1 MKLVYLGSPE
11 AAVRP
16 LRALV
21 DAGHEVMLVVSQ
33 PDRRRGRGPALL
45 PSPVKAAAL
54 ELGLATTDNVDDVLD
69 AAAGGAELGIVV
81 AYGKLIRPHLLRAL
95 PFLNI
100 HFSLLPR
107 WRGAAP
113 VERALLAG
121 DTETGVCLMGLEE
134 GLDTGPV
141 FRRVATPIDSN
152 EPVETLR
159 DRLVAI
165 GTEVLVDALRDG
177 FVSLGAS
184 EPQVGDVTHAA
195 KLEPAEFRIEWSR
208 RSVELHRLIRLGL
221 AWTTFRGRRLK
232 VFSASPIPVGLSPA
246 GTPEDAVPGSIVGR
260 HVATGDGWLVL
271 GHVQPEAKSAMD
283 FAAWRNGF
291 QPESDEVLGVSVT

>member
-11 AAVRP
+11 AAVPP
-16 LRALV
+16 LWALV

-33 PDRRRGRGPALL
+33 PDRRRGRGPALS

-121 DTETGVCLMGLEE
+121 DTDTGVCLMGLEE

-141 FRRVATPIDSN
+141 FRRVATPIDPN

-195 KLEPAEFRIEWSR
+195 KLEPAEFRIDWSR
-208 RSVELHRLIRLGL
+208 PSVELHRLIRLGL
-221 AWTTFRGRRLK
+221 AWTTFRGKRLK
-232 VFSASPIPVGLSPA
+232 VLSASSIPVGLSPVGA
-246 GTPEDAVPGSIVGR
+246 PEDAVPGSVVGR
-260 HVATGDGWLVL
+260 HVAAGDGWLVL
-271 GHVQPEAKSAMD
+271 GHVQPEGKSAMD

>member
-11 AAVRP
+11 AAVPP

-33 PDRRRGRGPALL
+33 PDRRRGRGSALS

-54 ELGLATTDNVDDVLD
+54 ELGLPTSDNIDDVLV
-69 AAAGGAELGIVV
+69 AVARGAELGVVV

-113 VERALLAG
+113 VERAVLAG
-121 DTETGVCLMGLEE
+121 DAETGVCLMGLEE

-141 FRRVATPIDSN
+141 FRRVVTPIDPD
-152 EPVETLR
+152 EPVSALLE
-159 DRLVAI
+159 RLVAM
-165 GTEVLVDALRDG
+165 GTKVLVDALRNG
-177 FVSLGAS
+177 FESLGS
-184 EPQVGDVTHAA
+184 PEPQSGEVTHAA

-208 RSVELHRLIRLGL
+208 PTIEVHRLIRLEA
-221 AWTTFRGRRLK
+221 AWTTFRGKRLK
-232 VFSASPIPVGLSPA
+232 VLSASSVPSGRSPVGAP
-246 GTPEDAVPGSIVGR
+246 TDVVPGSIVGR
-260 HVATGDGWLVL
+260 HVATRDGWLVI
-271 GHVQPEAKSAMD
+271 GDVKPEGRGAMD
-283 FAAWRNGF
+283 IAAWRNGF
-291 QPESDEVLGVSVT
+291 QPGSDEVLGVASA

>member
-11 AAVRP
+11 AAVPP

-33 PDRRRGRGPALL
+33 PDRRRGRGSALS

-54 ELGLATTDNVDDVLD
+54 ELGLPTTDNVEAVFD
-69 AAAGGAELGIVV
+69 AAARGAELGIVV

-121 DTETGVCLMGLEE
+121 DIETGVCLMGLEE

-141 FRRVATPIDSN
+141 FRRVVTPIDRD
-152 EPVETLR
+152 EPVSALR

-177 FVSLGAS
+177 FQSLGAA
-184 EPQVGDVTHAA
+184 EPQSGEVTHAA
-195 KLEPAEFRIEWSR
+195 KLEPAEFRVEWSR
-208 RSVELHRLIRLGL
+208 PTVELHRLIRLGL
-221 AWTTFRGRRLK
+221 AWTTFRGKRLK
-232 VFSASPIPVGLSPA
+232 VLAASPVPA
-246 GTPEDAVPGSIVGR
+246 GSGPDGAPSDGVPGSVVGTC
-260 HVATGDGWLVL
+260 VATEDGWLEL
-271 GHVQPEAKSAMD
+271 TTVQPEGKSPMNVV
-283 FAAWRNGF
+283 AWRNGF
-291 QPESDEVLGVSVT
+291 HPDPDEVLGVAST

>member
-54 ELGLATTDNVDDVLD
+54 ELGLATTDNVDDMLD

-165 GTEVLVDALRDG
+165 GAEVLVDALRDG

-208 RSVELHRLIRLGL
+208 PSVELHRLIRLGL

-232 VFSASPIPVGLSPA
+232 VLSASPIPVGLSPA
-246 GTPEDAVPGSIVGR
+246 GAPEDAVPGSIVGR

-271 GHVQPEAKSAMD
+271 GHVQPEGKSAMD

>member
-11 AAVRP
+11 AGVPP

-33 PDRRRGRGPALL
+33 PDRRRGRGSALSA
-45 PSPVKAAAL
+45 SPVKAAAL

-69 AAAGGAELGIVV
+69 AVAQGAELGIVV

-141 FRRVATPIDSN
+141 FGRVATPIDPD
-152 EPVETLR
+152 EPVSALR
-159 DRLVAI
+159 YRLVAI
-165 GTEVLVDALRDG
+165 GTELLLDALRDC
-177 FVSLGAS
+177 FDSLGPS
-184 EPQVGDVTHAA
+184 VPQSGDVTHAA
-195 KLEPAEFRIEWSR
+195 KLEPADFRIDWT
-208 RSVELHRLIRLGL
+208 RSAVEVHRLIRLEG
-221 AWTTFRGRRLK
+221 AWTTFRGKRLK
-232 VFSASPIPVGLSPA
+232 VLSAAPVPA
-246 GTPEDAVPGSIVGR
+246 GLVPDGATPNALPGSIVGR

-271 GHVQPEAKSAMD
+271 GDVQPEGKNAMD
-283 FAAWRNGF
+283 IAAWRNGF
-291 QPESDEVLGVSVT
+291 HPKSDEALGVST